1 MRPVLLVIA
10 LLATLSTACAQGRSG
25 PGHIVSQAAGG
36 TPDIICR
43 LLERLSSAIGQPVVV
58 ENRPGG
64 GNVIGAQAAARAT
77 PDGHSFF
84 VAATAALVT
93 NPRTFKTL
101 PYDPVRDF
109 VPVSMVGKAPFFVA
123 ARRLRSR
130 GRRSRQ
136 DRGGNAA
143 RILGLP
149 ENARAP

>member
-1 MRPVLLVIA
+1 
-10 LLATLSTACAQGRSG
+10 
-25 PGHIVSQAAGG
+25 
-36 TPDIICR
+36 
-43 LLERLSSAIGQPVVV
+43 
-58 ENRPGG
+58 
-64 GNVIGAQAAARAT
+64 
-77 PDGHSFF
+77 
-84 VAATAALVT
+84 VT